1 MNSLDDCSNLTG
13 LANNAAMFIEDDKR
27 KRRAIANSNERR
39 RMQSIN
45 AGFQTLKSLIPHSSG
60 EKLSKACILQRSADF
75 MQFLSNEKDKLS
87 NKLQVAL
94 KILEANGLLS
104 QFQANQLNTGNH
116 NISSGKNSSLN
127 FNAAKPTAATKIN
140 KQYVSSYTGN
150 SATSS
155 SSSGTAVVA
164 ATSLLSTALLTDSDI
179 ASSSCPQAIAAPKM
193 VSDDEAINSTA
204 SSASL
209 ETPALIPIQNLVTNL
224 TRTQVQPLD
233 TNNNTTCSDQNLN
246 SEAKLRAPIV
256 TKCTSNEIQKPTAT
270 TTITSSAALHKIE
283 PTNQLKNIIINSSQ
297 LNTIDVQ
304 PLTIGLHQIKSL
316 PELNIQQRGDVS
328 SANSLLIPNI
338 LIANSEPIQIELG
351 NEHSQPPILQALE
364 EPEKE
369 QQKEP
374 QSLQPVNLANKIA
387 GYELTTE
394 SLVSL
399 LNDIKGQNHNIDIN
413 SATNLILKSIISSNI
428 ILSST
433 PVDTSMSEIKLANSE
448 ESKEALRQ
456 QQTIQGTA
464 DSKRKKENCIES
476 TTRNHL
482 NIDTSHPTNVQPQQ
496 PQQSVQIGNS
506 ISYNP
511 KTTSN
516 STRLETNILIASSKI
531 NQEKLQSKTM
541 PTNVKVSKN
550 RENSIMSGSPQS
562 LTNNHL
568 KNASLINKSSRSNS
582 IDQLI
587 AAAAV
592 TAHSSACMSPLSP
605 SNSPTG
611 VAKTPGDP
619 ISQQDFDSNEL
630 NVSRKNLNTIVEA
643 IFHVE
648 GWYFS
653 NFLKPSDTNLSI
665 LFLSLNL

>member
-127 FNAAKPTAATKIN
+127 FNAAKPTAATKMD
-140 KQYVSSYTGN
+140 TTN
-150 SATSS
+150 S
-155 SSSGTAVVA
+155 
-164 ATSLLSTALLTDSDI
+164 
-179 ASSSCPQAIAAPKM
+179 
-193 VSDDEAINSTA
+193 
-204 SSASL
+204 
-209 ETPALIPIQNLVTNL
+209 
-224 TRTQVQPLD
+224 
-233 TNNNTTCSDQNLN
+233 NNTCSDQNLN

-476 TTRNHL
+476 TIRNHL